1 MRRLLLFIQ
10 RIYVGLIFIVLEI
23 LALHFYCSSTAYTR
37 AQLLSASNAAVGA
50 VYGAMADVRYY
61 FGLKKENAALLD
73 EIVRLRSELTQFREH
88 ALDSTLVPQ
97 ILNDMP
103 QFSYMTARVVNNS
116 VNRSENYITINK
128 GEKDGVEPDMAV
140 LSPQG
145 ALVGYVLSCSEKRAV
160 CISALNTSFRASGS
174 LKGSSHFGSLSWNGA
189 DRSHITLS
197 EIPKYAPINIGDTI
211 VTTSYSFKF
220 PAGLEIGTVEKF
232 EEVENTASYRV
243 NVKLATDFTSL
254 RNVILVKNAD
264 AMEQMYLEQ
273 EVYGGY

>member
-10 RIYVGLIFIVLEI
+10 RIYVGLIFILLEI
-23 LALHFYCSSTAYTR
+23 LALHFYCSSTVYTR
-37 AQLLSASNAAVGA
+37 AQLLSASNVAVGA
-50 VYGAMADVRYY
+50 VYGAMSDVRHY

-73 EIVRLRSELTQFREH
+73 EVVRLQGELTQLRER
-88 ALDSTLVPQ
+88 ALDSTAIPNVLSE
-97 ILNDMP
+97 MP
-103 QFSYMTARVVNNS
+103 QFTFMTARVVNNS
-116 VNRSENYITINK
+116 VGRRENYITINK
-128 GEKDGVEPDMAV
+128 GEGDGVEPDMAV
-140 LSPQG
+140 LSPEG
-145 ALVGYVLSCSEKRAV
+145 SLVGYVLSCSERRAV

-174 LKGSSHFGSLSWNGA
+174 LKGSSHFGSLSWNGT

-220 PAGLEIGTVEKF
+220 PAGIDIGTVEGF
-232 EEVENTASYRV
+232 EEVNNTASYRV
-243 NVKLATDFTSL
+243 KVKLATDFTSL

-273 EVYGGY
+273 ETYGGY